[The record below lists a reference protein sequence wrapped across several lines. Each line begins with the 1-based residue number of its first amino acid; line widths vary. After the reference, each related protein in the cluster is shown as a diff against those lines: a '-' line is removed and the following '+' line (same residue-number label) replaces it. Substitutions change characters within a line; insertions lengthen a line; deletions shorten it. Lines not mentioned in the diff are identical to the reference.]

1 MDILNTCFATT
12 NEYRD
17 IASYSHLLPAGI
29 LLVIAIY
36 ILSKDRKILNFS
48 FFFFIFYF
56 CTWLVGDWITWV
68 ADDYHLV
75 NTFWSILDY
84 VDIVGFLAALYF
96 YSVFVTGKDI
106 KSSYKIALTLLSLFP
121 MYLTLAGQS
130 IIGFDQSYCES
141 VENQAMVFY
150 RYFIHVLSISSIVV
164 LAFNEWRKKT
174 AAINRRSFVFI
185 TTSILLFL
193 ITFSVTGYL
202 SSITYI
208 YEIQLYGMFVLPVF
222 ILMML
227 VAVNKYDVFGLKF
240 FNQQLLAWALV
251 PLVASQFFFLNN
263 VSDFLLNFV
272 TLAISFVIVYLLG
285 QNIKKENMNRAKIE
299 QLNKEL
305 ISTNEN
311 LREVDRQ
318 KTEFISV
325 ASHQLRGPLTA
336 IKGYSSLI
344 LEGDLGPISDALK
357 VGIETIFRSTQAL
370 VVIVGDYLDA
380 SRIEQGRMRYEF
392 SDFDVKPI
400 VDTVIAEFSPNMRL
414 TGLELQYVPEEGK
427 DYIMHGD
434 EGKIKQVISN
444 IIDNAIKYTEKGT
457 ITVGLTR
464 NDKDMIVITVKDTGV
479 GISPDIAKRLFE
491 KFSRAPGASR
501 TNTTGTGLGLY
512 VAKKMMEAHRGKIWV
527 ESEGLG
533 LGSTFYI
540 ELDALHKTHNP
551 INDKLEIL
559 EKEEEKKIGEEVKI

>member
-29 LLVIAIY
+29 LLVVAIF
-36 ILSKDRKILNFS
+36 ILFKDRKILNLS
-48 FFFFIFYF
+48 FFLFIAYF
-56 CTWLVGDWITWV
+56 TLWLVGDWLLWFSN
-68 ADDYHLV
+68 DYHLV
-75 NTFWSILDY
+75 NTVWSMLDY
-84 VDIVGFLAALYF
+84 ISIVGYLAALYF

-106 KSSYKIALTLLSLFP
+106 RLSYKLILTLLTLYP
-121 MYLTLAGQS
+121 LYITLAGTS
-130 IIGFDQSYCES
+130 ISGFDQSYCES
-141 VENQAMVFY
+141 VENNALVMY
-150 RYFIHVLSISSIVV
+150 KSFINIFVI
-164 LAFNEWRKKT
+164 LAIIFIAIKEWRGEISK
-174 AAINRRSFVFI
+174 INRKSFLFVTI
-185 TTSILLFL
+185 PVLLFL
-193 ITFSVTGYL
+193 ITFALTGYI
-202 SSITYI
+202 SSVTYI
-208 YEIQLYGMFVLPVF
+208 YEIELYGLFVLPVF
-222 ILMML
+222 ILFML
-227 VAVNKYDVFGLKF
+227 FAVNKYDVFGLKF

-272 TLAISFVIVYLLG
+272 TLSVSFVIVYLLG
-285 QNIKKENMNRAKIE
+285 QNIKKENENRAKIE

-305 ISTNEN
+305 ITTNEN

-392 SDFDVKPI
+392 SDFDVKPV

-414 TGLELQYVPEEGK
+414 TGLELQYVPEKDK
-427 DYIMHGD
+427 DYIIHGD

-512 VAKKMMEAHRGKIWV
+512 VAKKMMEAHRGRIWV
-527 ESEGLG
+527 ESEGLDK
-533 LGSTFYI
+533 GSTFYI

-559 EKEEEKKIGEEVKI
+559 EKEEEKKIGEEVK